1 MYKDMNHEELVSL
14 HDDLCK
20 QYEQVK
26 AKGLKLNMARGKP
39 DVMRTSFQYC
49 YCQIFP
55 VLGDNSVLSCP

>member
-1 MYKDMNHEELVSL
+1 MKMYKDMNHEELVSL

-39 DVMRTSFQYC
+39 RCV
-49 YCQIFP
+49 
-55 VLGDNSVLSCP
+55 